1 MSLLLRSF
9 ALYLHKI
16 SYIMEK
22 KRFALKKL
30 LEAIEKELSFK
41 PAKPL
46 ALNKVKNYL
55 HGIEKPKK
63 ETLDKLSLF
72 VGFQDWDSFKEALK
86 GSPDYNFD
94 EKEGD
99 MKN

>member
-1 MSLLLRSF
+1 
-9 ALYLHKI
+9 
-16 SYIMEK
+16 MEK

-41 PAKPL
+41 PVKPL
-46 ALNKVKNYL
+46 ALKKVKNYL

-72 VGFQDWDSFKEALK
+72 VGFQDWDSFKEEIN
-86 GSPDYNFD
+86 GGQETDTD
-94 EKEGD
+94 EKDSEQE
-99 MKN
+99 N